1 VLAPPD
7 FGFVSGGQLAIIRS
21 LDSLPNTRRL
31 MRFLSL
37 RAIFLLGFVVA
48 MPLLALPPV
57 ARRIDE
63 LLYGRAPA
71 DFGKP
76 PAGALLTDEALQAPA
91 EAMTPPAAAHR
102 SDGRTARAD
111 FARASGSPQFDEV
124 SPASRAL
131 PATATEAPVVP
142 TLASAPQFG
151 SPPLAGATAPER
163 AIDERTIARLQQIRG
178 SLEQL
183 GADYVIVDTQES
195 GRYRFHCRMLVDA
208 SSRFTKPFEAAS
220 FDPVA
225 AGEQVLRDVQSWRAA
240 ATEAR
245 TAAR

>member
-1 VLAPPD
+1 
-7 FGFVSGGQLAIIRS
+7 
-21 LDSLPNTRRL
+21 
-31 MRFLSL
+31 LS
-37 RAIFLLGFVVA
+37 
-48 MPLLALPPV
+48 
-57 ARRIDE
+57 
-63 LLYGRAPA
+63 
-71 DFGKP
+71 
-76 PAGALLTDEALQAPA
+76 
-91 EAMTPPAAAHR
+91 PPAATHR

-111 FARASGSPQFDEV
+111 YARASGSPQFDEV

-131 PATATEAPVVP
+131 PATATEAPPPPTSTAP

-183 GADYVIVDTQES
+183 GADYVIVETQES